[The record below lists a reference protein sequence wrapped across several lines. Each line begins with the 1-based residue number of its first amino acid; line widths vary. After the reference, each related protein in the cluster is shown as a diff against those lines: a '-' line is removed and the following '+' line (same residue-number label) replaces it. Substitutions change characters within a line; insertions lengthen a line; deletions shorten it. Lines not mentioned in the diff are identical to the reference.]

1 MSKEKKNT
9 CTIIPSQG
17 CGHVLPLRS
26 AIGGEVRS
34 DVTSVTRPAV
44 GSINTGA
51 PPLPVQIGEENH
63 KEFLLQQCLNGT
75 SSFVPLSFQFVCI
88 LDTKTS
94 ST

>member
-1 MSKEKKNT
+1 MHNHPLSH
-9 CTIIPSQG
+9 G

-44 GSINTGA
+44 GSINKRSASSSFHT
-51 PPLPVQIGEENH
+51 GEENR

-75 SSFVPLSFQFVCI
+75 SSFVPFSFQLFCI
-88 LDTKTS
+88 PDTKTS